1 MADKTTSLQL
11 HSAIMA
17 QILSTVFPYFANILG
32 NVNDNL
38 SVYELVNLVSCTY
51 LSIISGHGVYP
62 EWDVSCSSTQ
72 SEIVWFTE
80 VGGGSSIHIWLIQ
93 LCCAEWILEK
103 NLNSNS
109 ELEHSAGKVPLLHN
123 KIQKHDVTI
132 YKLHKN
138 WLFRLIRMNTDLKV
152 VPTCKCWW
160 KLILSQIVTSSQA
173 R

>member
-17 QILSTVFPYFANILG
+17 QILSTVFPFFANILG

-38 SVYELVNLVSCTY
+38 SVYELVNLASCTY
-51 LSIISGHGVYP
+51 LPIISGHGVYP

-109 ELEHSAGKVPLLHN
+109 ELEHSACLCYIIKYKSMMSQFTN
-123 KIQKHDVTI
+123 YTKIGFLDWTEWIQI
-132 YKLHKN
+132 LKLYQLTNVDGNWFDHK
-138 WLFRLIRMNTDLKV
+138 
-152 VPTCKCWW
+152 
-160 KLILSQIVTSSQA
+160 
-173 R
+173 